1 MTIDFGR
8 SLSTHYAMV
17 PTVRASGLE
26 DPRTPLDPD
35 YDDGENSVSSWFGDG
50 SRSDTGL
57 KITRKLALGYS
68 PYYRAVSLLGG
79 DTGRCRLVI
88 YKRIVESYGEGKEKD
103 KEHPAYRL
111 LFRKPNKYMTAAT
124 WKETMMLHA
133 TDKGNGYS
141 YISRVGGEPVEILL
155 LDPERTWPVRVNG
168 ELYYCHQLDS
178 GEWRKLPA
186 KDVIHLKNISWDG
199 LCGVGWREIGKETLG
214 LGIASR
220 KFATRFYRRGAVPS
234 VVLEAPGKM
243 TPKVIR
249 QLRKQWEE
257 MQSGLENMHRTAI
270 LQQGTR
276 ANVLSQSARDSQ
288 MSEMQMFNVRMTS
301 ALTGV
306 PARKL
311 GDPTG
316 QGYNSVYADNQ
327 NYLDQALDVWLVK
340 FEEECMDKLLSDD
353 EKENDTHVIEFNRK
367 TFAQTDMTSRY
378 QAHAIAKQNKL
389 RTTNEIRADE
399 NEPPLP
405 GGDVLENT
413 AQVSGNDPKQ
423 EEPRPDE
430 QQPPEPPK
438 PEDGDNADE
447 S

>member
-1 MTIDFGR
+1 M
-8 SLSTHYAMV
+8 
-17 PTVRASGLE
+17 
-26 DPRTPLDPD
+26 
-35 YDDGENSVSSWFGDG
+35 
-50 SRSDTGL
+50 
-57 KITRKLALGYS
+57 
-68 PYYRAVSLLGG
+68 
-79 DTGRCRLVI
+79 
-88 YKRIVESYGEGKEKD
+88 
-103 KEHPAYRL
+103 
-111 LFRKPNKYMTAAT
+111 
-124 WKETMMLHA
+124 
-133 TDKGNGYS
+133 
-141 YISRVGGEPVEILL
+141 
-155 LDPERTWPVRVNG
+155 
-168 ELYYCHQLDS
+168 
-178 GEWRKLPA
+178 
-186 KDVIHLKNISWDG
+186 
-199 LCGVGWREIGKETLG
+199 
-214 LGIASR
+214 
-220 KFATRFYRRGAVPS
+220 
-234 VVLEAPGKM
+234 VLEAPGKM